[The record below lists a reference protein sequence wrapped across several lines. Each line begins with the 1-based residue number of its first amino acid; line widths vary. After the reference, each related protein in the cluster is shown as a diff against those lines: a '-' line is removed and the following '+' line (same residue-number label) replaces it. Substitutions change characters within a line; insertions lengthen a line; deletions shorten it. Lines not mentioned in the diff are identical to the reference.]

1 MSKRIKEI
9 EKDLH
14 TRILEALG
22 RAIAAGEL
30 PAAELPA
37 FIVEIPQDRANG
49 DYATNVA
56 FAGARAFR
64 MAPVKIA
71 QAVER
76 HMDLSGSAFASC
88 TVAGA
93 GFINFR
99 LNDGFYADIVQDVL
113 ERGADYGKSDIG

>member
-14 TRILEALG
+14 TRILESLG

-49 DYATNVA
+49 DYATSPLQ
-56 FAGARAFR
+56 ARGR
-64 MAPVKIA
+64 SVWRP
-71 QAVER
+71 
-76 HMDLSGSAFASC
+76 
-88 TVAGA
+88 
-93 GFINFR
+93 
-99 LNDGFYADIVQDVL
+99 
-113 ERGADYGKSDIG
+113 

>member
-37 FIVEIPQDRANG
+37 FIVEIPQDRANL
-49 DYATNVA
+49 
-56 FAGARAFR
+56 
-64 MAPVKIA
+64 
-71 QAVER
+71 E
-76 HMDLSGSAFASC
+76 
-88 TVAGA
+88 
-93 GFINFR
+93 R
-99 LNDGFYADIVQDVL
+99 LNTRTPA
-113 ERGADYGKSDIG
+113 R